1 MVGVWPSCCHH
12 PYIHT
17 MLSGSGPGLTLH
29 CGGSLCPHSR
39 HPPCSTLHQTTT
51 WLHLVLP
58 PALCR
63 PHAIPLEHLPTPCQQ
78 QEVSCG
84 CAIVVGACQAQHCRL
99 GWGVNSFAGAHSVAQ
114 APGLSPKVELGG
126 SVAKLLPPSIHPYHA
141 QGLRPWPDSALW
153 GQPVSPQ

>member
-1 MVGVWPSCCHH
+1 MLCVSLRDAKRFQFGFCHH
-12 PYIHT
+12 N
-17 MLSGSGPGLTLH
+17 LSRDKTLCVKLALSNLTILV
-29 CGGSLCPHSR
+29 R
-39 HPPCSTLHQTTT
+39 
-51 WLHLVLP
+51 LVLCVGCAIVRCVVQP
-58 PALCR
+58 LCFLTYDLL
-63 PHAIPLEHLPTPCQQ
+63 A
-78 QEVSCG
+78 VSCG
-84 CAIVVGACQAQHCRL
+84 CATVVGACQAQHCRL